1 MKAFTLIEVL
11 LTVALLSIVVLVV
24 SPFMGR
30 FLFAQN
36 LPIAV
41 DELRGSLVKAREYSL
56 LGKNGSQW
64 GVAVSGERIILFSG
78 DTFAGRDVSFDETY
92 DIPSGV
98 TLTASDEV
106 VFARVSGVPNTS
118 VSYAF
123 SHDSETRNYSL
134 NAAGVLGE

>member
-11 LTVALLSIVVLVV
+11 LTVALLSIVVLVT

-30 FLFAQN
+30 FLFAQG

-41 DELRGSLVKAREYSL
+41 DELRGSLAKAREYSL

-64 GVAVSGERIILFSG
+64 GVFVSGQTITLFRG
-78 DTFAGRDVSFDETY
+78 DSFASRDASFDETY
-92 DIPSGV
+92 DIPSQV
-98 TLTASDEV
+98 TLVASDEV
-106 VFARVSGVPNTS
+106 VFARVSGVPSTEA
-118 VSYAF
+118 SYIF
-123 SHDSETRNYSL
+123 SHDSETKNYSL